1 MIGAGQRV
9 NRRCREVGFIFIAA
23 IRRDSTLGV
32 GNPREEGEQ
41 PTSLGQS
48 VAVVTVNDA
57 TSNAVGTPSVF
68 ISLSLSLFSISLF
81 LSLFLFISAL
91 FRRFLLLLA
100 RHRRF
105 VSFLPRFASALVPTI
120 QDRLE
125 ILPGVR
131 DTYICASRNIRRDC
145 GVATW
150 NNE

>member
-1 MIGAGQRV
+1 M
-9 NRRCREVGFIFIAA
+9 
-23 IRRDSTLGV
+23 GV

-81 LSLFLFISAL
+81 LFLFISAL

-131 DTYICASRNIRRDC
+131 DTYMR
-145 GVATW
+145 VPKYT
-150 NNE
+150 

>member
-1 MIGAGQRV
+1 MSRSRLYIYRSNKARLD
-9 NRRCREVGFIFIAA
+9 VGGD
-23 IRRDSTLGV
+23 R
-32 GNPREEGEQ
+32 NPREEGEQ

-81 LSLFLFISAL
+81 LFLFLFISTL

-105 VSFLPRFASALVPTI
+105 VSFLPRFASALVPRRSRI
-120 QDRLE
+120 VWKFYRVSV
-125 ILPGVR
+125 IHIYAR
-131 DTYICASRNIRRDC
+131 ICAKY
-145 GVATW
+145 T
-150 NNE
+150 